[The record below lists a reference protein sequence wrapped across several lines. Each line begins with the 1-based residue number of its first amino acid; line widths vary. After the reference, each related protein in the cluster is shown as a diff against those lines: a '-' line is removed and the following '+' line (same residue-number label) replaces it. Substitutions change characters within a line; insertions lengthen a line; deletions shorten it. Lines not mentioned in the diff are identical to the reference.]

1 MDDCS
6 RQLLRPCIFECQKC
20 LLRMNLLW
28 EQKRSFDPLGYVDLE
43 RHRRKKKKKVLYC
56 PEKCSLSASIGW
68 VSSSGKTVRW
78 LRS

>member
-1 MDDCS
+1 
-6 RQLLRPCIFECQKC
+6 
-20 LLRMNLLW
+20 MNLLW
-28 EQKRSFDPLGYVDLE
+28 EQKRPFDPLGYMDLE
-43 RHRRKKKKKVLYC
+43 RHRRKKKMLYC